1 MKAFASILLG
11 AVLLTGC
18 GESSKDTQ
26 ENSSDNDT
34 SKSCRDL
41 HILAKRGQLK
51 TALTFVW
58 KDDKTFTAEESSD
71 KFSGT

>member
-11 AVLLTGC
+11 AVLLTAC

-26 ENSSDNDT
+26 DNSSDNDT
-34 SKSCRDL
+34 SQVAGTYTFSPKEGNS
-41 HILAKRGQLK
+41 K

>member
-18 GESSKDTQ
+18 GESSKYTQ
-26 ENSSDNDT
+26 DNSSDNDT
-34 SKSCRDL
+34 CKVAGTYTFSPKEGNS
-41 HILAKRGQLK
+41 K